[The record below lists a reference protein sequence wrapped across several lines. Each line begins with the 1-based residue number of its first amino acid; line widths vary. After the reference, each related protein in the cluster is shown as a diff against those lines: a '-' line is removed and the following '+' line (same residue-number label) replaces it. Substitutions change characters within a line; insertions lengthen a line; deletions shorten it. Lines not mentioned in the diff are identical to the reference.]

1 MTVSI
6 NQIQKLTSPNPF
18 ALVSTLREDGS
29 TNLMALSWWT
39 YVSNHPA
46 TVAIALSERGYS
58 HTRIDETGEF
68 ALNIVAETLKEN
80 AFRCGTCSGRTC
92 EKAKEFGIELL
103 PAQTIAAQTV
113 RDARAV
119 LECRVVNR
127 VTAADHVIY
136 IAEVTATRMNAELE
150 ALYAI
155 NGYGALSCI
164 DIRPEN

>member
-1 MTVSI
+1 MDVSI

-18 ALVSTLREDGS
+18 ALVSTLREDGG

-46 TVAIALSERGYS
+46 TVAIALSGRGYS

-68 ALNIVAETLKEN
+68 ALNIVAETLKEK

-92 EKAKEFGIELL
+92 EKAKEFGIDLL
-103 PAQTIAAQTV
+103 PAQTIAAQIV

-119 LECRVVNR
+119 LECRVVNCIA
-127 VTAADHVIY
+127 VGDHVMY
-136 IAEVTATRMNAELE
+136 IAEVTAAHANPELE
-150 ALYAI
+150 ALYAV
-155 NGYGALSCI
+155 NGYAALSCV
-164 DIRPEN
+164 DVRQEQ